1 MVEPNLNRL
10 NSLNREIISCRKCPR
25 LVEWR
30 EKIAREK
37 TARFRDETYW
47 GKPVPGFGDP
57 NPRILIVG
65 LAPAAHGAN
74 RTGRMFTGDRSGEWL
89 YGTLY
94 KFGFANKEV
103 SLSVNDGLTLKDCF
117 VTATI
122 RCAPPANRPTIEEFE
137 NCQPYL
143 LKELGI
149 FNNVKVIVA
158 LGKIAF
164 DWTLK
169 ALEMIG
175 IKEHEKHHQKFKH
188 GAIIKINGQITLIA
202 SYHPSQQNTFTG
214 KLTKQMFAHIFM
226 TARNHLQ
233 TQLK

>member
-1 MVEPNLNRL
+1 MTLVEMSKSNTDRLSDLNKR
-10 NSLNREIISCRKCPR
+10 IISCIRCPR

-30 EKIAREK
+30 ERVAEEK
-37 TARFRDETYW
+37 TARFRGQKYW

-57 NPRILIVG
+57 NPRLLIVG

-94 KFGFANKEV
+94 KFHFSNRPISSSTDDDLE
-103 SLSVNDGLTLKDCF
+103 LKDCF
-117 VTATI
+117 VTAVA
-122 RCAPPANRPTIEEFE
+122 RCAPPANKPTKDEIE

-143 LKELGI
+143 LGELVI
-149 FNNVKVIVA
+149 FKDLRVIVA

-164 DWTLK
+164 DWTIE
-169 ALEMIG
+169 ALGKLEIR
-175 IKEHEKHHQKFKH
+175 EFCRRPKFTH
-188 GAIIKINGQITLIA
+188 GAKFQIDEKLTLIA

-214 KLTKQMFAHIFM
+214 RLTHTMFESIFKA
-226 TARNHLQ
+226 TRNL
-233 TQLK
+233 LG